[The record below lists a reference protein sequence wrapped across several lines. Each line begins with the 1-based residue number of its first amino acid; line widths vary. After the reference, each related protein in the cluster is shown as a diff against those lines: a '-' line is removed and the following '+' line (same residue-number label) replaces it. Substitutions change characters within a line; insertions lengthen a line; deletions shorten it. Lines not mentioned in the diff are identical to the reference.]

1 MKNILIIAFWM
12 LSLSVADAQIISNV
26 TYDDKNYLDYLNI
39 FNEDS
44 NRNNY
49 NSEIIDDL
57 LPVLFNYLKDKIQLP

>member
-39 FNEDS
+39 FNEGS